1 MENQEGS
8 KNNEFLSKIIERY
21 DFIESIIITDF
32 DGSLMISSFQ
42 NSDSIKEEDK
52 KNLRSILSYYFNI
65 SLDQI
70 SKTVKWNTKS
80 ITSFY
85 DKHIIYQRKL
95 NDVAMCHII
104 CKEDDYC
111 HIIAQN
117 IADNI
122 REKFE
127 PIEKKLSEIKQENDK
142 ENDCIK

>member
-1 MENQEGS
+1 MEAQDAA
-8 KNNEFLSKIIERY
+8 KDNEYLSKILEKY
-21 DFIESIIITDF
+21 DFIESIIITDYN
-32 DGSLMISSFQ
+32 GSLMISSFQ
-42 NSDSIKEEDK
+42 NNPSLPEEER
-52 KNLRSILSYYFNI
+52 KNLRSILSYCFNV

-70 SKTVKWNTKS
+70 SKTVKWKTNS

-95 NDVAMCHII
+95 NDVALCHMI

-117 IADNI
+117 VADNI

-127 PIEKKLSEIKQENDK
+127 PIEKKLNEIKKESEK
-142 ENDCIK
+142 END

>member
-1 MENQEGS
+1 MEAQDAA
-8 KNNEFLSKIIERY
+8 KDNEYLSKILEKY
-21 DFIESIIITDF
+21 DFIESIIITDYN
-32 DGSLMISSFQ
+32 GSLMISSFQ
-42 NSDSIKEEDK
+42 NNPSLPEEER
-52 KNLRSILSYYFNI
+52 KNLLSILSYCFNV

-70 SKTVKWNTKS
+70 TKTVKWKTNS

-95 NDVAMCHII
+95 NEVALCHMI

-117 IADNI
+117 VSDNI

-127 PIEKKLSEIKQENDK
+127 PIVNKLSEIKKESEK
-142 ENDCIK
+142 END

>member
-1 MENQEGS
+1 MEAQDAA
-8 KNNEFLSKIIERY
+8 KDNEYLSKILEKY
-21 DFIESIIITDF
+21 DFIESLIITDYN
-32 DGSLMISSFQ
+32 GSLMISSFQ
-42 NSDSIKEEDK
+42 NNPSLPEEER
-52 KNLRSILSYYFNI
+52 KNLRSILSYCFNV

-70 SKTVKWNTKS
+70 TKTVKWKTNS

-95 NDVAMCHII
+95 NEVALCHMI

-117 IADNI
+117 VADNI

-127 PIEKKLSEIKQENDK
+127 PIEKKLSEIKKESEK
-142 ENDCIK
+142 END

>member
-1 MENQEGS
+1 MED
-8 KNNEFLSKIIERY
+8 NNPVKDNEYLSKIIEKY
-21 DFIESIIITDF
+21 DFIESIIITDYN
-32 DGSLMISSFQ
+32 GSLMISSFQ
-42 NSDSIKEEDK
+42 NNPSLPEEDR
-52 KNLRSILSYYFNI
+52 KNLRSILSYCFNV

-70 SKTVKWNTKS
+70 SKTVKWKTNS

-85 DKHIIYQRKL
+85 DQHIIYQRKI
-95 NDVAMCHII
+95 NDVALCHMI

-127 PIEKKLSEIKQENDK
+127 PIEKKLSEIKKESEK
-142 ENDCIK
+142 END

>member
-1 MENQEGS
+1 MDNQEAT
-8 KNNEFLSKIIERY
+8 KNNEFLSKIMERY

-42 NSDSIKEEDK
+42 NSDATKEEDK

-70 SKTVKWNTKS
+70 SKTVKWNTNS

-95 NDVAMCHII
+95 NDVAMCHIV

-111 HIIAQN
+111 HIIVQN

-127 PIEKKLSEIKQENDK
+127 PIEKKLSEIRKENDK
-142 ENDCIK
+142 END

>member
-1 MENQEGS
+1 MEAQDAA
-8 KNNEFLSKIIERY
+8 KDNEYLSKILEKY
-21 DFIESIIITDF
+21 DFIESLIITDYN
-32 DGSLMISSFQ
+32 GSLMISSFQ
-42 NSDSIKEEDK
+42 NNPSLPEEER
-52 KNLRSILSYYFNI
+52 KNLRSILSYCFNV

-70 SKTVKWNTKS
+70 SKTVKWKTNS

-95 NDVAMCHII
+95 NEVALCHMI

-117 IADNI
+117 VADNI

-127 PIEKKLSEIKQENDK
+127 PIEKKLSEIKKENDK
-142 ENDCIK
+142 END

>member
-1 MENQEGS
+1 MED
-8 KNNEFLSKIIERY
+8 NNSVKDNEYLSKIIEKY
-21 DFIESIIITDF
+21 DFIESIIITDYN
-32 DGSLMISSFQ
+32 GSLMISSFQ
-42 NSDSIKEEDK
+42 NNPSLPEEDR
-52 KNLRSILSYYFNI
+52 KNLRSILSYCFNV

-70 SKTVKWNTKS
+70 SKTVKWKTNS

-95 NDVAMCHII
+95 NDVALCHMI

-127 PIEKKLSEIKQENDK
+127 QIERKFSEIKKESEK
-142 ENDCIK
+142 END

>member
-1 MENQEGS
+1 MED
-8 KNNEFLSKIIERY
+8 NNSVKDNEYLSKIIEKY
-21 DFIESIIITDF
+21 DFIESIIITDYN
-32 DGSLMISSFQ
+32 GSLMISSFQ
-42 NSDSIKEEDK
+42 NNPSLPEEDR
-52 KNLRSILSYYFNI
+52 KNLRSILSYCFNV

-70 SKTVKWNTKS
+70 SKTVKWKTNS

-95 NDVAMCHII
+95 NDVALCHMI
-104 CKEDDYC
+104 CKENDYC

-127 PIEKKLSEIKQENDK
+127 PIEKKLSEIKKESEK
-142 ENDCIK
+142 END

>member
-1 MENQEGS
+1 MEAQDAA
-8 KNNEFLSKIIERY
+8 KDNEYLSKILEKY
-21 DFIESIIITDF
+21 DFIESIIITDYN
-32 DGSLMISSFQ
+32 GSLMISSFQ
-42 NSDSIKEEDK
+42 NNPSLPEEDR
-52 KNLRSILSYYFNI
+52 KNLRSVLSYCFNV

-70 SKTVKWNTKS
+70 SKTVKWKTNN

-95 NDVAMCHII
+95 NDVALCHMI

-122 REKFE
+122 KEKFE
-127 PIEKKLSEIKQENDK
+127 PIEKKLSEIKKESEK
-142 ENDCIK
+142 END

>member
-1 MENQEGS
+1 MED
-8 KNNEFLSKIIERY
+8 NNIVKDNEYLSKIIEKY
-21 DFIESIIITDF
+21 DFIESIIITDYN
-32 DGSLMISSFQ
+32 GSLMISSFQ
-42 NSDSIKEEDK
+42 NNPSLPEEDR
-52 KNLRSILSYYFNI
+52 KNLRSILSYCFNV

-70 SKTVKWNTKS
+70 SKTVKWKTNS
-80 ITSFY
+80 ITSLY

-95 NDVAMCHII
+95 NDVALCHMI

-127 PIEKKLSEIKQENDK
+127 PIEKKLSEIKKESEK
-142 ENDCIK
+142 END

>member
-1 MENQEGS
+1 MEAQDAA
-8 KNNEFLSKIIERY
+8 KDNEYLSKILEKY
-21 DFIESIIITDF
+21 DFIESIIITGYN
-32 DGSLMISSFQ
+32 GSLMISSFQ
-42 NSDSIKEEDK
+42 NNPSLPEEER
-52 KNLRSILSYYFNI
+52 KNLRSILSYCFNV

-70 SKTVKWNTKS
+70 TKTVKWKTNS

-95 NDVAMCHII
+95 NEVALCHMI

-117 IADNI
+117 VADNI

-127 PIEKKLSEIKQENDK
+127 PIEKKLSEIKKESEK
-142 ENDCIK
+142 END

>member
-1 MENQEGS
+1 MED
-8 KNNEFLSKIIERY
+8 NNSVKDNEYLSKIIEKY
-21 DFIESIIITDF
+21 DFIESIIITDYN
-32 DGSLMISSFQ
+32 GSLMISSFQ
-42 NSDSIKEEDK
+42 NNPSLPEEDR
-52 KNLRSILSYYFNI
+52 KNLRSILSYCFNV

-70 SKTVKWNTKS
+70 SKTVKWKTNS

-95 NDVAMCHII
+95 NDVAICHMI

-127 PIEKKLSEIKQENDK
+127 PIEKKLSEIKKESEK
-142 ENDCIK
+142 END

>member
-1 MENQEGS
+1 MENQEAS

-42 NSDSIKEEDK
+42 NSNATKEEDK
-52 KNLRSILSYYFNI
+52 KNLRSVLSYYFNI

-142 ENDCIK
+142 END

>member
-1 MENQEGS
+1 MED
-8 KNNEFLSKIIERY
+8 NNPVKDNEYLSKIIEKY
-21 DFIESIIITDF
+21 DFIESIIITDYN
-32 DGSLMISSFQ
+32 GSLMISSFQ
-42 NSDSIKEEDK
+42 NNPSLPEEDR
-52 KNLRSILSYYFNI
+52 KNLRSILSYCFNV

-70 SKTVKWNTKS
+70 SKTVKWKTNS
-80 ITSFY
+80 ITPFY

-95 NDVAMCHII
+95 NDVALCHMI

-127 PIEKKLSEIKQENDK
+127 PIEKKLSEIKKESEK
-142 ENDCIK
+142 END

>member
-1 MENQEGS
+1 MEAQDAA
-8 KNNEFLSKIIERY
+8 KDNEYLSKILEKY
-21 DFIESIIITDF
+21 DFIESIIITDYN
-32 DGSLMISSFQ
+32 GSLMISSFQ
-42 NSDSIKEEDK
+42 NNPSLPEEER
-52 KNLRSILSYYFNI
+52 KNLRSILSYCFNV

-70 SKTVKWNTKS
+70 SKTVKWKTNS

-95 NDVAMCHII
+95 NYVALCHMI

-117 IADNI
+117 VADNI

-127 PIEKKLSEIKQENDK
+127 PIEKKLNEIKKESEK
-142 ENDCIK
+142 END

>member
-1 MENQEGS
+1 MENQEAS

-42 NSDSIKEEDK
+42 NGDSTKEEDK
-52 KNLRSILSYYFNI
+52 KNLRSVLSYYFNI

-142 ENDCIK
+142 END

>member
-1 MENQEGS
+1 MEAQDAA
-8 KNNEFLSKIIERY
+8 KDNEYLSKILEKY
-21 DFIESIIITDF
+21 DFIESIIITDYN
-32 DGSLMISSFQ
+32 GSLMISSFQ
-42 NSDSIKEEDK
+42 NNPSLPEEER
-52 KNLRSILSYYFNI
+52 KNLRSILSYCFNV

-70 SKTVKWNTKS
+70 SKTVKWKTNS

-95 NDVAMCHII
+95 NEVALCHMI

-117 IADNI
+117 VADNI

-127 PIEKKLSEIKQENDK
+127 PIEKKLSEIKKESEK
-142 ENDCIK
+142 END

>member
-1 MENQEGS
+1 MEAQDAT
-8 KNNEFLSKIIERY
+8 KDNEYLSKILEKY
-21 DFIESIIITDF
+21 DFIESIIITDYN
-32 DGSLMISSFQ
+32 GSLMISSFQ
-42 NSDSIKEEDK
+42 NNPSLPEEER
-52 KNLRSILSYYFNI
+52 KNLRSILSYCFNV

-70 SKTVKWNTKS
+70 SKTVKWKTNS

-95 NDVAMCHII
+95 NEVALCHMI

-117 IADNI
+117 VADNI

-127 PIEKKLSEIKQENDK
+127 PIEKKLSEIKKESEK
-142 ENDCIK
+142 END

>member
-1 MENQEGS
+1 MED
-8 KNNEFLSKIIERY
+8 NNIVKDNEYLSKIIEKY
-21 DFIESIIITDF
+21 DFIESIIITDYN
-32 DGSLMISSFQ
+32 GSLMISSFQ
-42 NSDSIKEEDK
+42 NNPSLPEEDR
-52 KNLRSILSYYFNI
+52 KNLRSILSYCFNV

-70 SKTVKWNTKS
+70 SKTVKWKTNS

-95 NDVAMCHII
+95 NDVALCHMI

-122 REKFE
+122 KEKFE
-127 PIEKKLSEIKQENDK
+127 PIEKKLSEIKKESEK
-142 ENDCIK
+142 END

>member
-1 MENQEGS
+1 MED
-8 KNNEFLSKIIERY
+8 NNPVKDNEYLSKIIEKY
-21 DFIESIIITDF
+21 DFIESIIITDYN
-32 DGSLMISSFQ
+32 GSLMISSFQ
-42 NSDSIKEEDK
+42 NNPSLPEEDR
-52 KNLRSILSYYFNI
+52 KNLRSILSYCFNV

-70 SKTVKWNTKS
+70 SKTVKWKTNS

-85 DKHIIYQRKL
+85 DKHIIYQKKL
-95 NDVAMCHII
+95 NDVALCHMI

-127 PIEKKLSEIKQENDK
+127 PIEKKLSEIKKESEK
-142 ENDCIK
+142 END

>member
-1 MENQEGS
+1 MED
-8 KNNEFLSKIIERY
+8 NNSVKDNEYLSKIIEKY
-21 DFIESIIITDF
+21 DFIESIIITDYN
-32 DGSLMISSFQ
+32 GSLMISSFQ
-42 NSDSIKEEDK
+42 NNPSLPEEDR
-52 KNLRSILSYYFNI
+52 KNLRSILSYCFNV

-70 SKTVKWNTKS
+70 SKTVKWKTNS

-85 DKHIIYQRKL
+85 DKHIIYQKKL
-95 NDVAMCHII
+95 NDVALCHMI

-127 PIEKKLSEIKQENDK
+127 PIEKKLSEIKKESEK
-142 ENDCIK
+142 END

>member
-1 MENQEGS
+1 MED
-8 KNNEFLSKIIERY
+8 NNSVKDNEYLSKIIEKY
-21 DFIESIIITDF
+21 DFIESIIITDYN
-32 DGSLMISSFQ
+32 GSLMISSFQ
-42 NSDSIKEEDK
+42 NNPSLPEEDR
-52 KNLRSILSYYFNI
+52 KNLRSILSYCFNV

-70 SKTVKWNTKS
+70 SKTVKWKTNS
-80 ITSFY
+80 ITSFF

-127 PIEKKLSEIKQENDK
+127 PIEKKLSEIKKESEK
-142 ENDCIK
+142 END

>member
-1 MENQEGS
+1 MED
-8 KNNEFLSKIIERY
+8 NNPVKDNEYLSKIIEKY
-21 DFIESIIITDF
+21 DFIESIIITDYN
-32 DGSLMISSFQ
+32 GSLMISSFQ
-42 NSDSIKEEDK
+42 NNPSLPEEDR
-52 KNLRSILSYYFNI
+52 KNLRSILSYCFNV

-70 SKTVKWNTKS
+70 LKTVKWKTNS

-95 NDVAMCHII
+95 NDVALCHMI

-117 IADNI
+117 VADNI

-127 PIEKKLSEIKQENDK
+127 PIEKKLSEIKKESEK
-142 ENDCIK
+142 END

>member
-42 NSDSIKEEDK
+42 NSDSTKEEDK
-52 KNLRSILSYYFNI
+52 KNLRSVLSYYFNI

-122 REKFE
+122 SEKFE

-142 ENDCIK
+142 END

>member
-42 NSDSIKEEDK
+42 NSDATKEEDK
-52 KNLRSILSYYFNI
+52 KNLRSVLSYYFNI

-117 IADNI
+117 VADNI

-142 ENDCIK
+142 END

>member
-1 MENQEGS
+1 MED
-8 KNNEFLSKIIERY
+8 NNPVKDNEYFSKIIEKY
-21 DFIESIIITDF
+21 DFIESIIITDYN
-32 DGSLMISSFQ
+32 GSLMISSFQ
-42 NSDSIKEEDK
+42 NNPSLPEEDR
-52 KNLRSILSYYFNI
+52 KNLRSILSYCFNV

-70 SKTVKWNTKS
+70 SKTVKWKTNS

-95 NDVAMCHII
+95 NDVALCHMI

-127 PIEKKLSEIKQENDK
+127 PIEKKLSEIKKESEK
-142 ENDCIK
+142 END

>member
-42 NSDSIKEEDK
+42 NSDATKEEDK
-52 KNLRSILSYYFNI
+52 KNLRSVLSYYFNI

-70 SKTVKWNTKS
+70 SKTVKWNTNS

-142 ENDCIK
+142 END

>member
-1 MENQEGS
+1 MED
-8 KNNEFLSKIIERY
+8 NNSVKDNEYLSKIIEKY
-21 DFIESIIITDF
+21 DFIESIIITDYN
-32 DGSLMISSFQ
+32 GSLMISSFQ
-42 NSDSIKEEDK
+42 NNPSLPEEDR
-52 KNLRSILSYYFNI
+52 KNLRSILSYCFNV

-70 SKTVKWNTKS
+70 SKTVKWKTNS

-95 NDVAMCHII
+95 NDVALCHMI

-117 IADNI
+117 VADNI

-127 PIEKKLSEIKQENDK
+127 PIEKKLNEIKKESEK
-142 ENDCIK
+142 END

>member
-1 MENQEGS
+1 MED
-8 KNNEFLSKIIERY
+8 NNPVKDNEYLSKIIEKY
-21 DFIESIIITDF
+21 DFIESIIITDYN
-32 DGSLMISSFQ
+32 GSLMISSFQ
-42 NSDSIKEEDK
+42 NNPSLPEEER
-52 KNLRSILSYYFNI
+52 KNLRSILSYCFNV

-70 SKTVKWNTKS
+70 SKTVKWKTNS

-95 NDVAMCHII
+95 NDVALCHMI

-127 PIEKKLSEIKQENDK
+127 PIEKKLSEIKKESEK
-142 ENDCIK
+142 END

>member
-1 MENQEGS
+1 MEAQDAA
-8 KNNEFLSKIIERY
+8 KDNEYLSKILEKY
-21 DFIESIIITDF
+21 DFIESIIITDY

-42 NSDSIKEEDK
+42 NNPSLPEEER
-52 KNLRSILSYYFNI
+52 KNLRSILSYCFNV

-70 SKTVKWNTKS
+70 TKTVKWKTNS

-111 HIIAQN
+111 HIIVQN

-127 PIEKKLSEIKQENDK
+127 PIEKKLSEIKKESEK
-142 ENDCIK
+142 END

>member
-1 MENQEGS
+1 MED
-8 KNNEFLSKIIERY
+8 NNSVKDNEYLSKIIEKY
-21 DFIESIIITDF
+21 DFIESIIITDYN
-32 DGSLMISSFQ
+32 GSLMISSFQ
-42 NSDSIKEEDK
+42 NNPSLPEEDR
-52 KNLRSILSYYFNI
+52 KNLRSILSYCFNV

-70 SKTVKWNTKS
+70 SKTVKWKTNS
-80 ITSFY
+80 ITSLY

-95 NDVAMCHII
+95 NDVALCHMI

-127 PIEKKLSEIKQENDK
+127 PIEKKLSEIKKESEK
-142 ENDCIK
+142 END

>member
-1 MENQEGS
+1 MED
-8 KNNEFLSKIIERY
+8 NNPVKDNEYLSKIIEKY
-21 DFIESIIITDF
+21 DFIESIIITDYN
-32 DGSLMISSFQ
+32 GSLMISSFQ
-42 NSDSIKEEDK
+42 NNPSLPEEDR
-52 KNLRSILSYYFNI
+52 KNLRSILSYCFNV

-95 NDVAMCHII
+95 NDVALCHMI

-127 PIEKKLSEIKQENDK
+127 PIEKKLSEIKKESEK
-142 ENDCIK
+142 END

>member
-1 MENQEGS
+1 MENQDVS
-8 KNNEFLSKIIERY
+8 KDNEYLTKILEKY

-42 NSDSIKEEDK
+42 NSEFNTEEDK
-52 KNLRSILSYYFNI
+52 KNLRSALSYYFSI

-70 SKTVKWNTKS
+70 SKTVKWKTNS

-95 NDVAMCHII
+95 NDVSLCHMI

-127 PIEKKLSEIKQENDK
+127 PIEKKLSEIKKENDK
-142 ENDCIK
+142 END

>member
-1 MENQEGS
+1 MEAQDAT
-8 KNNEFLSKIIERY
+8 KDNEYLSKILEKY
-21 DFIESIIITDF
+21 DFIESIIITDY

-42 NSDSIKEEDK
+42 NNPSLPEEER
-52 KNLRSILSYYFNI
+52 KNLRSILSYCFNV

-70 SKTVKWNTKS
+70 TKTVKWKTNS

-95 NDVAMCHII
+95 NEVALCHMI

-117 IADNI
+117 VADNI

-127 PIEKKLSEIKQENDK
+127 PIEKKLSEIKKESEK
-142 ENDCIK
+142 END